1 MRDPYDSLAR
11 ALAMAETPEERAA
24 VGAAL
29 ARHYAGVV
37 LAGERGAETVAGES
51 KATRANRARITSQM

>member
-24 VGAAL
+24 VGVAL
-29 ARHYAGVV
+29 V
-37 LAGERGAETVAGES
+37 S
-51 KATRANRARITSQM
+51 